1 MATWCECDGTRIP
14 RARGETGGQ
23 LGEAGLGGPHPAR
36 AWRDLSTP
44 TSRSLA
50 GIGITSTRYR
60 LARRLQLGANV

>member
-1 MATWCECDGTRIP
+1 MMRCQAKTKNGERCRNQ
-14 RARGETGGQ
+14 AREGEE
-23 LGEAGLGGPHPAR
+23 LCPHPAR